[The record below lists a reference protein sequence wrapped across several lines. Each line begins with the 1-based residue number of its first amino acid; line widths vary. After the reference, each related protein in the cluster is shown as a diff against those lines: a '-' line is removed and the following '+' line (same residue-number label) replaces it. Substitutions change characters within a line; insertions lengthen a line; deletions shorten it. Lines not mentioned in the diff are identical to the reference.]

1 MQLLFRLL
9 INWALL
15 IYFYRSPDL
24 KIKLK
29 WKAVACPR
37 EIKLKQKLSFVIV
50 RRFKLSLLFQFFF
63 ECRRFWGF
71 LFSFSWMAS
80 SYKKFFFKKQGWNIC
95 QTCYFYYVLTTKMSS
110 PSLRPLFSY
119 EMSNSTNNFSVLDEF
134 VPGIHFGDNE
144 KQ

>member
-1 MQLLFRLL
+1 MRENYNNSISWNRNYMKGIPKHSFILSFPGSFFFFSSITIIAKEAKYTKRTKTNWIENLGGSPSSTMQLLFGLL

-50 RRFKLSLLFQFFF
+50 RRFKMSLLFQFFF
-63 ECRRFWGF
+63 
-71 LFSFSWMAS
+71 WM
-80 SYKKFFFKKQGWNIC
+80 
-95 QTCYFYYVLTTKMSS
+95 
-110 PSLRPLFSY
+110 PSLLRVF
-119 EMSNSTNNFSVLDEF
+119 
-134 VPGIHFGDNE
+134 I
-144 KQ
+144 